1 MNRLVPAV
9 LASVLTSSVWAAST
23 TDLSVRGRITPSSC
37 NPTLSGGGA
46 VDLGKISA
54 AELRPDQ
61 HTALPSHT
69 LSLSVRCEGS
79 TFFAMSMIDNRSGT
93 ASVDSLHGL
102 GMTSTNQKVGS
113 VAFGLYNPVADTAPV
128 RAIFS
133 TNGGGSWVPASYVGH
148 AALTSVAAMDGAN
161 TPIALKALDADL
173 SVASNIAPA
182 DGLTLIDQ
190 ESIDGHVT
198 LQLKYL

>member
-1 MNRLVPAV
+1 MKRLVPAV

-23 TDLSVRGRITPSSC
+23 TDLNVRGRITPSSC

-54 AELRPDQ
+54 AELKPDQ
-61 HTALPSHT
+61 HTALPTRSM
-69 LSLSVRCEGS
+69 SLSVRCEGS
-79 TFFAMSMIDNRSGT
+79 TFFAMNMIDNRSGT
-93 ASVDSLHGL
+93 SFVESLHGL
-102 GMTSTNQKVGS
+102 GMTSTNQKVGA
-113 VAFGLYNPVADTAPV
+113 VAFGLSNAVADSAPV
-128 RAIFS
+128 RPIFS
-133 TNGGGSWVPASYVGH
+133 TNGGATWVPASYVGH
-148 AALTSVAAMDGAN
+148 AALTSVAAIGGAD
-161 TPIALKALDADL
+161 TPLALQNLDADL
-173 SVASNIAPA
+173 RVYSNIAPA

>member
-1 MNRLVPAV
+1 MKRLVPAV
-9 LASVLTSSVWAAST
+9 IASVLTSSVWAAST
-23 TDLSVRGRITPSSC
+23 TDLNVRGTITPSSC
-37 NPTLSGGGA
+37 NPSVSGGGT

-54 AELRPDQ
+54 AELKTDQ

-69 LSLSVRCEGS
+69 LRLSVRCEGS
-79 TFFAMSMIDNRSGT
+79 TFLAMNMIDNRSGT
-93 ASVDSLHGL
+93 SSVESLHGL
-102 GMTSTNQKVGS
+102 GMTSASQKVGN
-113 VAFGLYNPVADTAPV
+113 VAFGLSNPVADTAPV
-128 RAIFS
+128 RSIFS
-133 TNGGGSWVPASYVGH
+133 NNGGATWVPASYVGH
-148 AALTSVAAMDGAN
+148 AALTSVASMDGAN
-161 TPIALKALDADL
+161 TPIALQNLDADL